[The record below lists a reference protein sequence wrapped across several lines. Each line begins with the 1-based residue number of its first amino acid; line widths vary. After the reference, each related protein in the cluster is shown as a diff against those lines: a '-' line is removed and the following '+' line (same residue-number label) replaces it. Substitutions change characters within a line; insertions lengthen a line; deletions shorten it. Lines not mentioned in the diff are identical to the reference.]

1 MAHAVDR
8 RGEADLCGGR
18 NISPPLLFSGAPP
31 NARSFAI
38 VAFDPDARAGHGFV
52 HWVAYGIAAA
62 EHELRAGFGSQAS
75 AAFTGGVND
84 AGTALYFGPCPPPG
98 DQPHHYI
105 FTAYALDLA
114 PGRLQPGLTRARYC
128 TRSPGIRSHRPQSPG
143 GSVTDGTWN
152 SWPSGAG
159 DRRELGLGARVCA
172 GAGGRRCTLAIGA
185 RRIDLLE
192 AVADEARAAG
202 SSEAHA
208 YALDL
213 SDPGSIEAMLA
224 AMRDRQGDAEIFIAN
239 SGPPKAGAVA
249 NLTLA
254 DWDAAYGPT
263 MRSMLQIVYAVLP
276 AMRERGWGRIVN
288 LASSALKAP
297 IPNLALSNAFRA
309 GLLGALKTLSREVA
323 SDGVT
328 INVIATGK
336 IETARA
342 RSFYSDP
349 GAWEKQQ
356 REVPFGRFGTP
367 EEFAPWLLFC
377 AARARSTSAARR
389 SPSTEASRP
398 TSFS

>member
-1 MAHAVDR
+1 MDLGI
-8 RGEADLCGGR
+8 RGRLALVTGASSGLGR
-18 NISPPLLFSGAPP
+18 ACALAL
-31 NARSFAI
+31 
-38 VAFDPDARAGHGFV
+38 
-52 HWVAYGIAAA
+52 AA
-62 EHELRAGFGSQAS
+62 E
-75 AAFTGGVND
+75 
-84 AGTALYFGPCPPPG
+84 
-98 DQPHHYI
+98 
-105 FTAYALDLA
+105 
-114 PGRLQPGLTRARYC
+114 
-128 TRSPGIRSHRPQSPG
+128 
-143 GSVTDGTWN
+143 
-152 SWPSGAG
+152 
-159 DRRELGLGARVCA
+159 GAR
-172 GAGGRRCTLAIGA
+172 LAIGA
-185 RRIDLLE
+185 RRTDLLE
-192 AVADEARAAG
+192 AVAAEARAAG
-202 SSEAHA
+202 SSEAQA

-213 SDPGSIEAMLA
+213 SDPASIETMLA

-342 RSFYSDP
+342 RSFYSEP

-367 EEFAPWLLFC
+367 EEFAPLVAFLC
-377 AARARSTSAARR
+377 GDGAKYISGTTISVDGGLA
-389 SPSTEASRP
+389 PNLV
-398 TSFS
+398 